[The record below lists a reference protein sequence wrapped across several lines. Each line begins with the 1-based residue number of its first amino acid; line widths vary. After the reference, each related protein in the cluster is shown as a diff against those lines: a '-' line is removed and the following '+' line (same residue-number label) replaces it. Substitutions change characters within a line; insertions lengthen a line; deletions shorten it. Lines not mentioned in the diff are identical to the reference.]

1 MAEVQGRY
9 NPTKVGLSRQSWE
22 NWDFPGSPWV
32 RIPVLPLQEAWV
44 RALVEEQ
51 RSSMPGFRARK
62 KKKKTR
68 TLSYGMETHALQVL
82 TPSDS
87 ALGSLDVAP
96 SRSY

>member
-1 MAEVQGRY
+1 MSKLG
-9 NPTKVGLSRQSWE
+9 KLGLPRE
-22 NWDFPGSPWV
+22 WV
-32 RIPVLPLQEAWV
+32 RIHVLALQEARV

-51 RSSMPGFRARK
+51 RSCMPGLRAR

-68 TLSYGMETHALQVL
+68 TLSYGMETHTLQVL

-96 SRSY
+96 SRSYQ